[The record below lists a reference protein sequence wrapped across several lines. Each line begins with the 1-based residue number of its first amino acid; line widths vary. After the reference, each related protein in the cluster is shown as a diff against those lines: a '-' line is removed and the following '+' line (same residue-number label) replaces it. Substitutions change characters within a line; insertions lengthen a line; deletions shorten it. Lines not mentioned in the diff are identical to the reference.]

1 MPFYFPPLI
10 SKSIQQSGTSTRAR
24 LGSGEFA
31 WPTSVS
37 GTTSEFPQATGHGG
51 ASNPHRAFS
60 KISTGLGKHAGWPPR
75 RILNKHAH
83 GHTTGI
89 PTPSGL
95 PSAAALEQTGGYNAV
110 HCRGRAAGWV
120 KRWNR
125 RAKVEKAATY
135 GRPRSSFT
143 SAEE

>member
-1 MPFYFPPLI
+1 MPSYFPPLI
-10 SKSIQQSGTSTRAR
+10 PKSIQQSGTSTRAR
-24 LGSGEFA
+24 LGSAEFA
-31 WPTSVS
+31 WPTSVT
-37 GTTSEFPQATGHGG
+37 GTTSEFPEATAR

-60 KISTGLGKHAGWPPR
+60 RISTGSEQHAGRPPR
-75 RILNKHAH
+75 MILNKHAH

-95 PSAAALEQTGGYNAV
+95 PSAAALEQTGGYNAA

-120 KRWNR
+120 NRWNR

-143 SAEE
+143 YAQE